1 MNYNKSLTEYLE
13 WHDID
18 EEDYKAIINY
28 LNGKYPPQHYVPY
41 PIYYPRKPFPYI
53 WESPDSTNPYY
64 PWTPVKITSK
74 V

>member
-1 MNYNKSLTEYLE
+1 MSYNKSLVEYLE

-41 PIYYPRKPFPYI
+41 PIYYPRKPLPYP
-53 WESPDSTNPYY
+53 WESPDSINPHY
-64 PWTPVKITSK
+64 PWTSVKITC
-74 V
+74 